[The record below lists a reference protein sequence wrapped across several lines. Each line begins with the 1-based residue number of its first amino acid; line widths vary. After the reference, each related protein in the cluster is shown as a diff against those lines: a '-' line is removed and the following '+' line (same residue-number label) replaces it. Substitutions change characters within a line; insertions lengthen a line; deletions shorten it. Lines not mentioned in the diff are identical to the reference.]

1 MDKLAMSVLYWGV
14 VRWVVVMVM
23 VALVF
28 SGCDYFDRN
37 RLTRE
42 KAGKMIA
49 ESELFKRKGYDALPL
64 QSTRAE
70 LVEVT
75 GIQVLE
81 QQKRARVDFNWH
93 GVFLLEARDWERED
107 KLAEDVKRVRSGE
120 AVLLLYDD
128 GWRLAEIDVG
138 PPFRGYV
145 SN

>member
-75 GIQVLE
+75 GIQVLGATE
-81 QQKRARVDFNWH
+81 ARARGLQLAR
-93 GVFLLEARDWERED
+93 GVL
-107 KLAEDVKRVRSGE
+107 
-120 AVLLLYDD
+120 
-128 GWRLAEIDVG
+128 VG
-138 PPFRGYV
+138 GA
-145 SN
+145 